1 MAQLL
6 DVFGFLSVL
15 LRGLTLLFQSLII
28 GGLVFNAFILDPVAR
43 LLPNQ
48 LDSALKY
55 CRWLMGSSALALA
68 LTQLVYVLID
78 SAILM
83 QTADLPFREVAGANF
98 FLAGATAAMAALFV
112 ALLLLTQQKMF
123 SLAIDVFVLV
133 ILSASLMT
141 SHAFARME
149 SRLILALFTFVHQA
163 ATGAWIGGLPYLV
176 ITLAQC
182 TIEPARV
189 ICRRFSRLALMSVAV
204 IVAAG
209 IGLSIFYIRT
219 PDAIYGTS
227 YGVMVIAKVV
237 MLGMLLILGAL
248 NFFAVRSLDGNF
260 PGSLQRLRR
269 FAEVEVGIG
278 FTVIMAAA
286 SLTSQPPAVDLTVD
300 RVTASQ
306 IVERMTPRWPRMRSP
321 ALSELSPAT
330 PLSLEETD
338 APGFQS
344 LQSFVPGESYSPST
358 PADIAWSEYNHH
370 WSGFVVLVAG
380 LLAVGASFSHW
391 RWTRH
396 WPLAFIGL
404 AVFLFLRA
412 DAENWPLGPRGFWE
426 SFLAS
431 EVLQH
436 RIFVVLIVLFAVFEW
451 GIQTGRLRSRK
462 AAMVFPMVCALG
474 GVLLLAHT
482 HSLGNVKEELLAE
495 LSHTPLGLAAVLAGW
510 TRWLELRLPEKDR
523 FLPAKIWPVCL
534 VLVGIILM
542 LYRES

>member
-1 MAQLL
+1 VAQLL
-6 DVFGFLSVL
+6 DVFGFFSVL
-15 LRGLTLLFQSLII
+15 LRGLTLLFQSLVM
-28 GGLVFNAFILDPVAR
+28 GGLVFSLFVLSPASHLIPHGLE
-43 LLPNQ
+43 
-48 LDSALKY
+48 SAQKS
-55 CRWLMGSSALALA
+55 CRWLLGSSALALA
-68 LTQLVYVLID
+68 ATQFIYVLID

-83 QTADLPFREVAGANF
+83 QTAELRLHEVAGANF
-98 FLAGATAAMAALFV
+98 FLAGAVAAIAGSFIAWMVLYKGK
-112 ALLLLTQQKMF
+112 L
-123 SLAIDVFVLV
+123 SLAAIGLPVLV

-141 SHAFARME
+141 SHAAARME
-149 SRLILALFTFVHQA
+149 SRLILAFFTFVHQG

-176 ITLAQC
+176 ITLGRC
-182 TIEPARV
+182 TIEPARLV
-189 ICRRFSRLALMSVAV
+189 CRKFSRLAFVSVLMIAT
-204 IVAAG
+204 AG
-209 IGLSIFYIRT
+209 LGLSIFYIRT
-219 PDAIYGTS
+219 PDALYGTS
-227 YGVMVIAKVV
+227 YGVMVVSKIV

-248 NFFAVRSLDGNF
+248 NFFAVRGLDSAA
-260 PGSLQRLRR
+260 PGLLLRLRR

-278 FTVIMAAA
+278 FTVILAAA
-286 SLTSQPPAVDLTVD
+286 SLTSQPPAVDLTAD

-306 IVERMTPRWPRMRSP
+306 IAERMTPRWPRMRSP
-321 ALSELSPAT
+321 AVSELSPAT
-330 PLSLEETD
+330 PLSAEESE
-338 APGFQS
+338 APGFQR
-344 LQSFVPGESYSPST
+344 LQSFVPGQSYSPNT

-370 WSGFVVLVAG
+370 WAGIVVLAAG
-380 LLAVGASFSHW
+380 FLATGASFSKW

-426 SFLAS
+426 SFLAA

-436 RIFVVLIVLFAVFEW
+436 RIFVLLIVVFAVFEW
-451 GIQTGRLRSRK
+451 GIQTGRLSSQR

-495 LSHTPLGLAAVLAGW
+495 LSHIPLGLAAILAGW
-510 TRWLELRLPEKDR
+510 SRWLELRLPDKNR
-523 FLPAKIWPVCL
+523 FIPAKIWPICL

>member
-15 LRGLTLLFQSLII
+15 LRGLILLFQSLVI
-28 GGLVFNAFILDPVAR
+28 GGMVFNLLVLGPVFR
-43 LLPNQ
+43 SLPHHLETAQ
-48 LDSALKY
+48 KL

-68 LTQLVYVLID
+68 VTQLVYVLID

-83 QTADLPFREVAGANF
+83 QTAELRWREVVGANF
-98 FLAGATAAMAALFV
+98 FLAGAASAIAGLFIAWIV
-112 ALLLLTQQKMF
+112 LYKEKWSVGAVGLP
-123 SLAIDVFVLV
+123 ALV

-141 SHAFARME
+141 SHASARME
-149 SRLILALFTFVHQA
+149 SRLVLAFFTMVHQG

-176 ITLAQC
+176 MTLGRC
-182 TIEPARV
+182 TIEPARM
-189 ICRRFSRLALMSVAV
+189 ISRRFSRLALVSVSL

-209 IGLSIFYIRT
+209 LGLSIFYIRT
-219 PDAIYGTS
+219 PDALYGTS
-227 YGVMVIAKVV
+227 YGVMVVSKII
-237 MLGMLLILGAL
+237 MLGMLLILGAI
-248 NFFAVRSLDGNF
+248 NFFAVRGLERDT
-260 PGSLQRLRR
+260 PGLLLRLRR

-278 FTVIMAAA
+278 FTVILAAA
-286 SLTSQPPAVDLTVD
+286 SLTSQPPAADLVTD
-300 RVTASQ
+300 RVTANQ
-306 IVERMTPRWPRMRSP
+306 IVERMTPRWPRMSSP
-321 ALSELSPAT
+321 AVSELSPAT
-330 PLSLEETD
+330 PLSAEEAAT
-338 APGFQS
+338 PGFQK
-344 LQSFVPGESYSPST
+344 LQSFVPGQSYSPNT

-370 WSGFVVLVAG
+370 WAGMVVLAAG
-380 LLAVGASFSHW
+380 LLAVGASFSKW

-426 SFLAS
+426 SFLAA

-451 GIQTGRLRSRK
+451 GIQTGRLSSRK

-474 GVLLLAHT
+474 GALLLAHT
-482 HSLGNVKEELLAE
+482 HSLGNIKEELLAE
-495 LSHTPLGLAAVLAGW
+495 LSHIPLGLAAVVAGW
-510 TRWLELRLPEKDR
+510 TRWIELRLPDKNR
-523 FLPAKIWPVCL
+523 RIPAKIWPVCL
-534 VLVGIILM
+534 VLVGVILM